1 MSTTNRNRVIPLAFK
16 LVLSLFTLFIIT
28 VIIHEGTHYIAAL
41 ILGIPIAQFTWF
53 DPNYFAPVFVSSS
66 TENST
71 GMMIVGYAGGLVT
84 GVPLLAILVLKRAW
98 FKQSLYQWL
107 LGFFIVTFGFWQI
120 CQGILEGAFHQTY
133 ILNATNLLFSSTHY
147 IGYASAFLGMA
158 LYWLLMPR
166 LKDLPV

>member
-1 MSTTNRNRVIPLAFK
+1 M
-16 LVLSLFTLFIIT
+16 
-28 VIIHEGTHYIAAL
+28 
-41 ILGIPIAQFTWF
+41 
-53 DPNYFAPVFVSSS
+53 FVSSS

-71 GMMIVGYAGGLVT
+71 GMMIVGYAGGLVA

-98 FKQSLYQWL
+98 FQQSLAQWL